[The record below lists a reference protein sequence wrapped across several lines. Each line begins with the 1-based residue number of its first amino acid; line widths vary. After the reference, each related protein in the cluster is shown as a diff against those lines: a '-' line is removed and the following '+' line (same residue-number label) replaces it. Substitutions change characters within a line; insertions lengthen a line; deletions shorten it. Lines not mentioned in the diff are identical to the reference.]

1 MTAAT
6 LSAGNRKADT
16 EVRRQ
21 RSLEELVDRLIDALF
36 KDEAEPSV
44 TRSIHEARRLRQAG
58 DIDAALTVLGSV
70 DTGRATPREVR
81 WASSEWRDLV
91 KRRFGDREVMVYSQR
106 KGRAAALIPTG
117 ADTLRGGRRA
127 GDALAARQGCLGPQ
141 PAGTP
146 ASGQGS
152 PWNQLGSRGVAAARH
167 DPIAIPA
174 LRVGHRRASATRRGV
189 GLRLLERMF
198 RSAPCLRYPIP
209 PRPSHSYCIG
219 GNMP

>member
-117 ADTLRGGRRA
+117 ADTLEV
-127 GDALAARQGCLGPQ
+127 
-141 PAGTP
+141 
-146 ASGQGS
+146 
-152 PWNQLGSRGVAAARH
+152 VAALGMRWQ
-167 DPIAIPA
+167 PGKVVSVRS
-174 LRVGHRRASATRRGV
+174 LR
-189 GLRLLERMF
+189 GLRLLDKARLGTSLA
-198 RSAPCLRYPIP
+198 RGALLPQGTIP
-209 PRPSHSYCIG
+209 SPFQR
-219 GNMP
+219 